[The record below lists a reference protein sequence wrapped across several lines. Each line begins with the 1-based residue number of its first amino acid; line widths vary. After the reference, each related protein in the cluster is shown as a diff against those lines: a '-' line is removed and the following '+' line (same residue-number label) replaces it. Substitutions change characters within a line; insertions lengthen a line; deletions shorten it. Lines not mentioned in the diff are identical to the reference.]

1 VKTPA
6 QILADSRVIAV
17 VGASRD
23 PGKEAHA
30 VPRQMLRHGWHVIPV
45 NPYADEIWG
54 QPCYRTLADIPE
66 PVDLVNVF
74 RPSADT
80 PEVARAAVAIG
91 AKALWLQQDI
101 ASPQARAI
109 AEAAG
114 LDYVEDHCIAVERAV
129 SAISPPG
136 TPSTDPAR

>member
-1 VKTPA
+1 VRTAA
-6 QILADSRVIAV
+6 QILAESRTIAV

-23 PGKEAHA
+23 PEKTAHA
-30 VPRQMLRHGWHVIPV
+30 VPHSILRRGWHVIPV

-54 QPCYRTLADIPE
+54 QRCYRTLADIPE

-80 PEVARAAVAIG
+80 PEVARQAVAIG

-101 ASPQARAI
+101 VSARSRAI
-109 AEAAG
+109 AEAGG
-114 LDYVEDHCIAVERAV
+114 LDYVEDQCIAVVRAV
-129 SAISPPG
+129 EQVAPP
-136 TPSTDPAR
+136 A